1 MSKKTWLVVT
11 VIAVVVVLAAASYVA
26 ISLVTTGSI
35 GLGALPLPGAAGG
48 NPQRHRYEVIQ
59 PTEVP
64 QTLPDMVGPV
74 VAIKDQDFTVQ
85 SHSKGSVEQNGPRTE
100 IVIAADTKVYQD
112 ITTRDTSS
120 IVDGKLQM
128 RVAPY
133 AYNQIKVGD
142 LLMVWGNQRGD
153 RLTAEAVIVEV
164 SATTPAP

>member
-1 MSKKTWLVVT
+1 V
-11 VIAVVVVLAAASYVA
+11 AVLAAASYVA
-26 ISLVTTGSI
+26 ISLVFSGSV
-35 GLGALPLPGAAGG
+35 GLGGSGTEQG
-48 NPQRHRYEVIQ
+48 HGYEVIQ

-112 ITTRDTSS
+112 ITIRDTSS
-120 IVDGKLQM
+120 VVDGKLQM

-133 AYNQIKVGD
+133 ARNQIKVGD
-142 LLMVWGNQRGD
+142 LLMVWGNQRGE
-153 RLTAEAVIVEV
+153 RLVADAVIVEV
-164 SATTPAP
+164 NTATPTP

>member
-1 MSKKTWLVVT
+1 MNRKVWIGAS
-11 VIAVVVVLAAASYVA
+11 IAVGLVVLAAASDVA

-48 NPQRHRYEVIQ
+48 NPQRHGYEVIP

-85 SHSKGSVEQNGPRTE
+85 SQSKGVVEQNGPRTE
-100 IVIAADTKVYQD
+100 IVIAADARVYQD
-112 ITTRDTSS
+112 ITPRDTSS
-120 IVDGKLQM
+120 VVDGKLQM

-142 LLMVWGNQRGD
+142 LLMVWGNQRGA
-153 RLTAEAVIVEV
+153 RLVAGAVIVEV
-164 SATTPAP
+164 SPATPAP